1 MGSVKR
7 PLDWAPVGKIVSS
20 NQDPKA
26 EFSNDATATTTLP
39 TTTPDKNEATE
50 KVSANVSVIIF
61 PGAWHPASCMS
72 SFVSSLRSIGLPAEA
87 YTLRSVGDASAGV
100 ADDVDY
106 MRSIMNPLIDAGN
119 DVVVVSH
126 SYAGFPTTSAI
137 SGMDKRGR
145 EARGEKGGVLG
156 VIYLASFVP
165 QDDDTLYGVLGN
177 QWPPWIKEDET
188 EQFIICSNEGHI
200 FYNDC
205 TSEQVEAVTKSLR
218 PHSLK
223 ASKGKDAIPKNIGW
237 RESGYDGRRG
247 YIRLTEDNAIPL
259 SYQDYLISRSGV
271 NWSARTL
278 NASHSPF
285 LSMPHA
291 TAELVHELVQEFLAA

>member
-1 MGSVKR
+1 MGSVKS
-7 PLDWAPVGKIVSS
+7 PLDSPPVGKIVSS
-20 NQDPKA
+20 NQRPKA
-26 EFSNDATATTTLP
+26 EFNEATATAKLP
-39 TTTPDKNEATE
+39 TTTPDTNEVTG

-72 SFVSSLRSIGLPAEA
+72 SFVSSLSFIGLPAEA
-87 YTLRSVGDASAGV
+87 YTLRSVGDASVGV
-100 ADDVDY
+100 AEDVDY

-165 QDDDTLYGVLGN
+165 QDDDTLYGVLDN

-205 TSEQVEAVTKSLR
+205 TNEQVEAVTKSLK

-223 ASKGKDAIPKNIGW
+223 ASKGKAAIPKNIGW

-247 YIRLTEDNAIPL
+247 YVRLTEDNAIPL
-259 SYQDYLISRSGV
+259 SYQDYLISRCGV
-271 NWSARTL
+271 KWSVKTL

-285 LSMPHA
+285 LSMPDA
-291 TAELVHELVQEFLAA
+291 TAELVYELVLEFLAA

>member
-7 PLDWAPVGKIVSS
+7 SLDSPPVGKIVSS
-20 NQDPKA
+20 NQYPKA

-39 TTTPDKNEATE
+39 NTTPDTNEATE

-165 QDDDTLYGVLGN
+165 QDGDSLYGVLGN
-177 QWPPWIKEDET
+177 QWPPWIKEDVGVCCSST
-188 EQFIICSNEGHI
+188 LPSICVI
-200 FYNDC
+200 
-205 TSEQVEAVTKSLR
+205 
-218 PHSLK
+218 
-223 ASKGKDAIPKNIGW
+223 
-237 RESGYDGRRG
+237 
-247 YIRLTEDNAIPL
+247 
-259 SYQDYLISRSGV
+259 
-271 NWSARTL
+271 
-278 NASHSPF
+278 
-285 LSMPHA
+285 
-291 TAELVHELVQEFLAA
+291 

>member
-1 MGSVKR
+1 MGSVKD
-7 PLDWAPVGKIVSS
+7 PLDSPPVGKIVSS
-20 NQDPKA
+20 NQCPKA
-26 EFSNDATATTTLP
+26 EFNEATATAKLP

-137 SGMDKRGR
+137 SGMAKRGR

-165 QDDDTLYGVLGN
+165 QDDDSLYGVLGN

-188 EQFIICSNEGHI
+188 EQFIVCSNEGHI
-200 FYNDC
+200 FYKDC
-205 TSEQVEAVTKSLR
+205 TSEQVEAVAKSLK

-237 RESGYDGRRG
+237 RESGYHGRRG

-271 NWSARTL
+271 NWSVKTL
-278 NASHSPF
+278 SASHSPF
-285 LSMPHA
+285 LSMPDA
-291 TAELVHELVQEFLAA
+291 TAKLVHELVQEFLAA